1 MKSKNKKNAN
11 GVGLLKIFAVFFIAS
26 HFVSPVGAQNDSHT
40 NLLLILDASGSMWQ
54 KVEGEF
60 KIVVARKVLKDLL
73 GELPA
78 DSKVGLIAY
87 GHRKK
92 ADCADIETIVPLAA
106 LDKAAL
112 GQKIDAID
120 PKGKTPITDAV
131 KAAFE
136 MVRSKAEATTIVVV
150 SDGLETCGGAPCEA
164 VEEAKKAGLKFVM
177 HVIGFDL
184 SQENVSEL
192 ECAAQAGGG
201 LYLSAHNADEL
212 ADALKKT
219 AVAPEIPPGRLSV
232 KATVH
237 GKLEDVR
244 VRVFKAGTKEDVASA
259 RTYSSPKTNP
269 RIFPVPEGTYDIEVT
284 ALRLKGDVSRT
295 FKNVEVR
302 GDEIVEKEVDFTPGE
317 LSIKVTRN
325 GQLSDATVN
334 VYRPGTH
341 KSIAGGRTYTSPNHN
356 PAVYKI
362 TPGVYNV
369 DIKSVEISGAVEHRW
384 EGVVVEA
391 GAKTEREHDFTNGT
405 LSIKVT
411 RNGQPSDATVNIYNP
426 RMRKNVA
433 RGRTYT
439 SVNFN
444 PAVYKISPGNYNI
457 LLKSMEISGGSEH
470 KFDGVTVE
478 AAAKTTLSHDFIS
491 GTIKIG
497 AVHKGELL
505 DVSVSVINAATNKS
519 VSGGRTYADAKSNPK
534 TFEVPPGKYRVTVKA
549 VKLEGRPKKEIEV
562 TVEKGEVTV
571 NMIDFWK

>member
-1 MKSKNKKNAN
+1 MKSKNKKNER

-26 HFVSPVGAQNDSHT
+26 HFVSPVGAQNDSPA

-60 KIVVARKVLKDLL
+60 KIVVARKVLKALL

-150 SDGLETCGGAPCEA
+150 SDGLETCGGAPCKA

-201 LYLSAHNADEL
+201 LYLSANNADEL

-219 AVAPEIPPGRLSV
+219 AIVPEVPPGRLSV

-237 GKLEDVR
+237 GKLEDVS
-244 VRVFKAGTKEDVASA
+244 VTVFKAGTKEEVAFA

-269 RIFPVPEGTYDIEVT
+269 RIFPIPKGTYDIVVK
-284 ALRLKGDVSRT
+284 AIRLKGDISRT
-295 FKNVEVR
+295 LRNVEVKA
-302 GDEIVEKEVDFTPGE
+302 DQIVEKEVDFTPGE

-334 VYRPGTH
+334 VYKSGT
-341 KSIAGGRTYTSPNHN
+341 
-356 PAVYKI
+356 
-362 TPGVYNV
+362 
-369 DIKSVEISGAVEHRW
+369 
-384 EGVVVEA
+384 
-391 GAKTEREHDFTNGT
+391 RE
-405 LSIKVT
+405 
-411 RNGQPSDATVNIYNP
+411 
-426 RMRKNVA
+426 NVA

-439 SVNFN
+439 SANSN
-444 PAVYKISPGNYNI
+444 PKVFKITPGEYDLI
-457 LLKSMEISGGSEH
+457 IKSVEISGENKH
-470 KFDGVTVE
+470 EFKVVAVE
-478 AAAKTTLSHDFIS
+478 AGAKTERAHDFAS
-491 GTIKIG
+491 GTLKIG
-497 AVHKGELL
+497 AVHKEELVDATL
-505 DVSVSVINAATNKS
+505 NVVNAETNEP
-519 VSGGRTYADAKSNPK
+519 VGRGRTYTAATSNPK
-534 TFEVPPGKYRVTVKA
+534 TLEVAPGKYRVQVKA
-549 VKLEGRPKKEIEV
+549 VKLEGRPKREV
-562 TVEKGEVTV
+562 EVMVEKGKVTIHIV
-571 NMIDFWK
+571 DFSK